1 MDPSLIFPVGHSI
14 DLEVYP
20 FVCFHFVAF
29 FRWFPTWLKIEIA
42 PMIQNVGIDLNKKD
56 GCMEE
61 NNGFFVDD
69 DEG

>member
-1 MDPSLIFPVGHSI
+1 
-14 DLEVYP
+14 
-20 FVCFHFVAF
+20 VAF

-61 NNGFFVDD
+61 NNDFFVDD